1 MITTI
6 ALSAYREAIE
16 LDEPFVPAGPPAG
29 PERLPELAETALQLL
44 SPHTDPGNWPGVRQA
59 LRAVLTVREPG
70 RLDPS
75 LNAALDALLG
85 GERLRRQAF
94 DARTLPTIAQ
104 RFPGTAYPAA
114 ERTVLWRGDLTTLA
128 ADAIV
133 NAANSAL
140 LGCFR
145 PMHGCVDN
153 AIHEVAG
160 PRLRADCQRIMTMQG
175 APEVTGEAKI
185 TRGYHL
191 PARYVLHTVGPIVE
205 GPVELWHEE
214 ALESSYRSCLDV
226 AAEVGD
232 IRTVAFCGVS
242 TGVFGFPRARAA
254 EIALETVAGWLG
266 AHPGRFDRVIFTTFG
281 AEDDA
286 AYREL
291 L

>member
-1 MITTI
+1 MITTLS
-6 ALSAYREAIE
+6 LSAYRAAIE
-16 LDEPFVPAGPPAG
+16 LDEPFVPAAPAAG
-29 PERLPELAETALQLL
+29 ADRLPELAETAVQLL
-44 SPHTDPGNWPGVRQA
+44 SPDPGDWPDAREA

-85 GERLRRQAF
+85 GERLRRPTV

-104 RFPGTAYPAA
+104 AFPGTGYAGAT
-114 ERTVLWRGDLTTLA
+114 RTALWRGDITTLA

-145 PMHGCVDN
+145 PMHSCVDN

-175 APEVTGEAKI
+175 APEATGEAKI

-205 GPVELWHEE
+205 SPVELWHEE

-226 AAEVGD
+226 AAEVDD

-242 TGVFGFPRARAA
+242 TGVFGFPKDRAA
-254 EIALETVAGWLG
+254 EIALETVAGWLSV
-266 AHPGRFDRVIFTTFG
+266 HPGRFDRVVFTTFG
-281 AEDDA
+281 ALDDA
-286 AYREL
+286 AYRAL